1 LIHELFFIAITIY
14 MMKNHSL
21 WQEIISLV
29 KLKDEVILEFN
40 ENGLKFLKTVEIYL
54 IISGVSF
61 LTQIGITFF
70 FSKLKK
76 TFLTHPQKGK
86 ISLFTFNL

>member
-1 LIHELFFIAITIY
+1 
-14 MMKNHSL
+14 MMKNHSI

-29 KLKDEVILEFN
+29 KLKDELILEFN

-61 LTQIGITFF
+61 LTQIGITLF